1 MPIVIGY
8 LDYKKKEAGIGP
20 CIYPNGDMDGQIEEL
35 KAFGKT
41 VVPKYPDKGIR

>member
-1 MPIVIGY
+1 
-8 LDYKKKEAGIGP
+8 
-20 CIYPNGDMDGQIEEL
+20 MDGQIEEL